1 MKVSINLASQP
12 FRRDRALIVAS
23 GAVAIGLMF
32 SLGVLISLAI
42 SDRNQVADVRGDI
55 ARLNTLIR
63 ENTKLQTEHEGVLR
77 LPANAEVLERSVFL
91 NTLLYR
97 KGISWTRLLSDLEK
111 VMPPNVRVLN
121 IRPYVTGKNQITLDL
136 TVGAETP
143 DAVNPLYKSLETSP
157 VFGGLFQ
164 QTFQPPTQAEPLYRY
179 RITVNYAQKL

>member
-23 GAVAIGLMF
+23 AAVALALVF

-42 SDRNQVADVRGDI
+42 SDRNQVGDVRRDI

-63 ENTKLQTEHEGVLR
+63 ENTKLQTEHDGVLR
-77 LPANAEVLERSVFL
+77 QPANAEVLERSVFL

>member
-1 MKVSINLASQP
+1 MKVPINLASQP

-23 GAVAIGLMF
+23 GAVAVMLVI

-42 SDRNQVADVRGDI
+42 SDRSQVADVRGDI
-55 ARLNTLIR
+55 ARLNRLIR
-63 ENTKLQTEHEGVLR
+63 ESTQVQAEHDGVLR
-77 LPANAEVLERSVFL
+77 QPANAEVLERSVFI

-136 TVGAETP
+136 TVGAESP
-143 DAVNPLYKSLETSP
+143 DAILPLYKSLEGSP

-164 QTFQPPTQAEPLYRY
+164 QTYQPPTQAEPLYRY
-179 RITVNYAQKL
+179 RVTVNYAQKL

>member
-23 GAVAIGLMF
+23 ASVAIMLVV
-32 SLGVLISLAI
+32 SLGVLVSLAI
-42 SDRNQVADVRGDI
+42 SDRNQSADVRGDI
-55 ARLNTLIR
+55 ARLNRLIR
-63 ENTKLQTEHEGVLR
+63 ESTKTQSEHESVLR

-121 IRPYVTGKNQITLDL
+121 IRPYVSGKNQITLDL
-136 TVGAETP
+136 TVGAESP
-143 DAVNPLYKSLETSP
+143 DAVNPLYTALESSP
-157 VFGGLFQ
+157 LFGGLFQ
-164 QTFQPPTQAEPLYRY
+164 PTFQPPTQAEPLYRY
-179 RITVNYAQKL
+179 RVTVNYAQKL